1 MKLRTTLFLLFSI
14 TILAYT
20 FWWAYRYAMD
30 SPFRITTEEAKRRLA
45 NQQFDLILDVR
56 TDAEVRALGIYPG
69 AVHMPAANL
78 KTGMKSQYR
87 DTSMRILLGVASMDQ
102 YVAATRHVTNL
113 EYSAKLRRVVNL
125 YLVLTSRD
133 ATDLFFIVEPAIL

>member
-1 MKLRTTLFLLFSI
+1 MKLRNTLLLLFVVV
-14 TILAYT
+14 ILAYS

-30 SPFRITTEEAKRRLA
+30 SPYRISTEEAKRRLA

-69 AVHMPAANL
+69 AVHIPAANL

-87 DTSMRILLGVASMDQ
+87 DTSMRILLYCNSGQRARK
-102 YVAATRHVTNL
+102 AAEMLQEMGYKNAVYYAGPYQAL
-113 EYSAKLRRVVNL
+113 Q
-125 YLVLTSRD
+125 
-133 ATDLFFIVEPAIL
+133 